1 MTGLSESQKEVRKER
16 EREREDVNINT
27 KQSEKQRAIIGLLT
41 VVREGAEVRMIL
53 STTPERHTFNGRELV
68 PEVKGRDC
76 SEDVCLSLDSYECA
90 RNCGKY

>member
-1 MTGLSESQKEVRKER
+1 MTGLSESQKEVRK

-76 SEDVCLSLDSYECA
+76 SEDVCLSPDSYECA